1 MDICAARESRVR
13 FLGMSAVLIAEPEA
27 DVRGFLVRHLADD
40 GFDVLGADDGTAAL
54 ALAARSRPDL
64 VLLGDASAL
73 DGFAGVPVI
82 VIGDE
87 QADAVDRVR
96 AFARGCDDFVARP
109 FHYEELVARI
119 HAVLRRVTPDE
130 PVQLEA
136 GPVHIDRAT
145 RRVVIDGTR
154 IDLAGKEYELLLKL
168 ASAPYRVF
176 TKEELLREVWG
187 YRSLGR
193 TRTLD
198 SHASR
203 LRRKLQAAAEGP
215 FVINEWGVGYRLLD

>member
-1 MDICAARESRVR
+1 
-13 FLGMSAVLIAEPEA
+13 MSAVLIAEPEA

-40 GFDVLGADDGTAAL
+40 GFDVLGADDGIAAL
-54 ALAARSRPDL
+54 ELAARSRPDL

-73 DGFAGVPVI
+73 DGFADVPVI
-82 VIGDE
+82 VIGHE

-109 FHYEELVARI
+109 FHYDELVARI
-119 HAVLRRVTPDE
+119 HAVLRRVTPEE
-130 PVQLEA
+130 PEHLEA
-136 GPVHIDRAT
+136 GPLRIDRPT
-145 RRVVIDGTR
+145 RRVDVGGIR

-168 ASAPYRVF
+168 ATEPYRVF
-176 TKEELLREVWG
+176 TKEELLRQVWG

-203 LRRKLQAAAEGP
+203 LRRKLQAVADGP